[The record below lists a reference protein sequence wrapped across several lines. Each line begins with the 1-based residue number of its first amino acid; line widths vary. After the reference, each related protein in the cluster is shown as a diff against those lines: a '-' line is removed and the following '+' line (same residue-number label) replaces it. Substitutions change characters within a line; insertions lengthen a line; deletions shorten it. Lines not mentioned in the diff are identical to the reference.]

1 LQLNVRSCEL
11 SNLTSA
17 QQDTRP
23 LESLITEAIP
33 RLGRSVSDGPS
44 SGPMRERGM
53 TNTSLCS
60 SSSAEQLSSTISQD
74 AQVSL
79 SPMKRFVMLSP
90 ANDPCPW
97 ETRRV
102 ISELG
107 LHGVSDASC
116 RTRLHDAA
124 VAAIGTSN
132 RRHKSESV
140 IAVAGSL

>member
-1 LQLNVRSCEL
+1 MHSCEL
-11 SNLTSA
+11 SNLTST
-17 QQDTRP
+17 QQDARP
-23 LESLITEAIP
+23 LGSLITETIP
-33 RLGRSVSDGPS
+33 RLGRSISDGPS

-53 TNTSLCS
+53 TNKSLCS

-79 SPMKRFVMLSP
+79 SPMERFVMLSP

-124 VAAIGTSN
+124 VAVVGTSS
-132 RRHKSESV
+132 RRQGSV
-140 IAVAGSL
+140 SVVAVAGSL